1 VTLALLVHHHL
12 QMAMQHTK
20 DLTSKPAESIF
31 ALLSELAKPA
41 NSYSGKAKTMNAEQR
56 TPQQV
61 LQDVLAKEIAQQK
74 KWHRANFVLYVIAA
88 SITII
93 GSICAA
99 IVGGF
104 EHAKY
109 SAILAGSA
117 ALFATAEK
125 ALRFQDRYKFHLK
138 TVSQF
143 ESAKL
148 SLDLGNDVNEVSHK
162 VQHIIE
168 NYADGLPIS
177 DHIHQVPPES

>member
-1 VTLALLVHHHL
+1 MDSDQLTPKQILLGV
-12 QMAMQHTK
+12 MT
-20 DLTSKPAESIF
+20 D
-31 ALLSELAKPA
+31 
-41 NSYSGKAKTMNAEQR
+41 
-56 TPQQV
+56 
-61 LQDVLAKEIAQQK
+61 EIAKQK
-74 KWHRANFVLYVIAA
+74 KWHRVNMVMYITAA

-109 SAILAGSA
+109 SAILAGAA

-138 TVSQF
+138 TVTQF

-148 SLDLGNDVNEVSHK
+148 QLEVGGDVNELSRK
-162 VQHIIE
+162 VQQIIE
-168 NYADGLPIS
+168 QYADGLPVS
-177 DHIHQVPPES
+177 EHIRQIPPEAVSKS